1 MGGGGQKSSN
11 DNASDDGSAKSKD
24 SKKKDVVKEQP
35 MASIRETLSFAFE
48 GGIKLK
54 IIFAFGCIGGFANG
68 LVYPVIAWIFASAF
82 SELGA
87 NEENGLDPIKKI
99 AYWMVGVGFF
109 ALFAATLQTSCF
121 EVVAFHGAKSL
132 RLKWF
137 HALLRQDPAF
147 FDVYDIGGLA
157 NSVNPAAAKY
167 RRGMG
172 RKFGEGIQFTTMAIG
187 AILYAFYE
195 EWRVTLVVMLCAP
208 IIGVFSLGVIQ
219 ISQSKSSRA
228 TEAYSR
234 AGSVAYSTVSGIKTI
249 LSLNAGPKMIEK
261 YGEATEDAF
270 NRATKPL
277 AKQGFVFGMML
288 GSFMIMYCIFTLF
301 GTFQIYKDIKKT
313 GCDPLGVIPDNE
325 ACPNTAASVFGVLM
339 GIAFSAQAG
348 GQVASFIDLFS
359 VTRVAAGQAMM
370 AINRK
375 QGQPEEKIYHIEDE
389 KDDSDDNESVSS
401 SSLHSS
407 HMIESPE
414 GRIKAI
420 LPQYEIDA
428 LADEGLKPEKIDGRL
443 TFENVEFYYP
453 TRPGQMVLN
462 ELSIDIAAGNTIAFV
477 GPSGGGKS
485 TVVKLLERFYDPT
498 AGSVKLD
505 GTDIKE
511 INVKHLRHTIGY
523 VGQEPVLFATSIGKN
538 IAFGCPGCSQKQI
551 EEAAKLANAHD
562 FIMKLPDGYDTDVGD
577 KGSQLSG
584 GQKQRIAI
592 ARVLIA
598 DPKIL
603 LLDEATSALDSQ
615 SELVVQEAL
624 EKIISTKK
632 RTTVIIAHRL
642 STIRNADVIAVVMGG
657 TIVETGTH
665 DKLMKSES
673 YYKKLVD
680 AQGQTAMKKK
690 SSVVPEPTAV
700 GQSESEMDVEKV
712 PDQIDMDAD
721 PVIEFRN
728 VTFAYPTRPTKT
740 ILDKYKLKV
749 YKGET
754 IGLCGISG
762 GGKSTVMG
770 LIERFYDPEKGSVEF
785 FGQNIKDLNVKW
797 YRDQIGYVGQEPT
810 LFEATIAENIA
821 YGAPEATKEQI
832 IEAAKQANAYDFII
846 KFPEGFDT
854 PLSGGSGTQLS
865 GGQKQRVA
873 IARALVKKPEILLLD
888 EATSALDNESE
899 RIVQEALDKLME
911 SKERTCIVIAH
922 RLSTIRNADRIA
934 FIGDG
939 RVKEIGS
946 HDELIEKSNGKYKR
960 LVETQS
966 RTATTIMHGLDQD
979 KKKKKKKIEE
989 DEDEEK
995 EEVEVEENFNA
1006 QIEKVELSAF
1016 NLARARQLAAPDS
1029 YYLAVGAVGAVL
1041 AGSVFPS
1048 WGYLFAVMIDLI
1060 YRPVYG
1066 CTQGVGVPCI
1076 LAELS
1081 ECPSDGVVA
1090 CDEYWN
1096 SEADDMRE
1104 RSYVLTGLWVAIIVV
1119 NAVGNILLFWGFG
1132 HASERMSRRV
1142 RDAAFQSLVRQD
1154 VSFFDKRQVV
1164 KITSELQED
1173 ATRIQVFTGD
1183 PIRQFLMSV
1192 SGVATGVV
1200 ISFVFMWPFAILAIL
1215 CIPVMG
1221 FASSLEMKQMMGE
1234 DMEEEG
1240 NVKEEV
1246 SSPGGI
1252 VVETLL
1258 NMGTVSALTL
1268 EEERYRIFQDALE
1281 KNEDNY
1287 VKEGLHQGVLAGLS
1301 VSLQQ
1306 WIFGLQFWFGG
1317 WILTKYPEKY
1327 TFFDLNV
1334 SMFCILFGVFTL
1346 GAAFQDMADRKE
1358 TEESAS
1364 RIFYLIDR
1372 NSDIDPLS
1380 EEGKTLDY
1388 NALPKPR
1395 SKKKSMERKKSI
1407 KKEQNKKKGASS
1419 MKNVAKEDSDYLDAD
1434 DADVEKKKS
1443 SSMTKKK
1450 SKRMSKKN
1458 LDADNKPKS
1467 TKKKKSKK
1475 KPSANEEITPEES
1488 DVFFDDVIQH
1498 TSEEIIFNADEDST
1512 EEEISADVAAQEE
1525 APTDFNS
1532 IRAALEEKSA
1542 EVPPPKPD
1550 GTDDLM

>member
-24 SKKKDVVKEQP
+24 STKKDVVKEQP

-48 GGIKLK
+48 GGVKLK
-54 IIFAFGCIGGFANG
+54 LIFAFGCIGGFANG
-68 LVYPVIAWIFASAF
+68 LVYPAIAWIFASAF
-82 SELGA
+82 SELSA
-87 NEENGLDPIKKI
+87 NEENGLDPIKRI
-99 AYWMVGVGFF
+99 AYIMVGLGVF
-109 ALFAATLQTSCF
+109 ALIAATVQTSCF
-121 EVVAFHGAKSL
+121 EIVAFHGAQSL

-137 HALLRQDPAF
+137 RALLRQDPAF

-167 RRGMG
+167 RRGIG

-187 AILYAFYE
+187 SILYALYE
-195 EWRVTLVVMLCAP
+195 EWRVTLVVMLCTP
-208 IIGVFSLGVIQ
+208 IVCVFSLGVIQ

-234 AGSVAYSTVSGIKTI
+234 AGSVAYTTVSGIKTI
-249 LSLNAGPKMIEK
+249 LSLNAGPKMIQK

-270 NRATKPL
+270 NKATKPL
-277 AKQGFVFGMML
+277 AKQGFVYGMML

-301 GTFQIYKDIKKT
+301 GTYQIYKDIKKT

-325 ACPNTAASVFGVLM
+325 ACPNTASSVFGVLM

-348 GQVASFIDLFS
+348 GQMASVLELFS

-389 KDDSDDNESVSS
+389 KDDSDDNESVTS

-428 LADEGLKPEKIDGRL
+428 LADGGLKPEKIDGRL
-443 TFENVEFYYP
+443 TFDEVGFFYP

-485 TVVKLLERFYDPT
+485 TIVKLLERFYDPT

-538 IAFGCPGCSQKQI
+538 IAFGYPGCSQKQI

-624 EKIISTKK
+624 EKIMSTKK

-665 DKLMKSES
+665 DNLIKSES

-680 AQGQTAMKKK
+680 AQGQTAMKKI

-700 GQSESEMDVEKV
+700 GQSESEMGVEKV

-721 PVIEFRN
+721 PMIVFRN
-728 VTFAYPTRPTKT
+728 VTFAYPTRPTKK
-740 ILDKYKLKV
+740 ILDKFKLKV

-785 FGQNIKDLNVKW
+785 FGQNINDLNVKW

-832 IEAAKQANAYDFII
+832 IEAAKQANAYDFIM
-846 KFPEGFDT
+846 KFPENFDT

-939 RVKEIGS
+939 HVKEIGS

-960 LVETQS
+960 LVETQN
-966 RTATTIMHGLDQD
+966 RTASTIMDGLDQD
-979 KKKKKKKIEE
+979 KKKKKKKKKEE
-989 DEDEEK
+989 EEEE
-995 EEVEVEENFNA
+995 EEVEVEENFEA

-1016 NLARARQLAAPDS
+1016 NLARARQLAASDS

-1041 AGSVFPS
+1041 AGCVFPS
-1048 WGYLFAVMIDLI
+1048 WGYLFAVMIDLV
-1060 YRPVYG
+1060 YRPVLG
-1066 CTQGVGVPCI
+1066 CVQGVGVPCI
-1076 LAELS
+1076 FVLDLT
-1081 ECPSDGVVA
+1081 ECPSDGLVP

-1096 SEADDMRE
+1096 SEADYMRK
-1104 RSYVLTGLWVAIIVV
+1104 RSYALTGLWVAIIVV
-1119 NAVGNILLFWGFG
+1119 NAVGNILLYWGFG

-1154 VSFFDKRQVV
+1154 VSFFDKRKVG

-1173 ATRIQVFTGD
+1173 ATRIQIFTGD
-1183 PIRQFLMSV
+1183 PIKQFLMSL
-1192 SGVATGVV
+1192 SGVATGVI
-1200 ISFVFMWPFAILAIL
+1200 ISFVFMWPFAILAL
-1215 CIPVMG
+1215 ACIPVMG

-1234 DMEEEG
+1234 DMKEEG

-1268 EEERYRIFQDALE
+1268 EEERYRIFQDALDN
-1281 KNEDNY
+1281 NEDNY
-1287 VKEGLHQGVLAGLS
+1287 VKNGLHQGVLSGLS
-1301 VSLQQ
+1301 VALQQ

-1317 WILTKYPEKY
+1317 WILTNYPENF
-1327 TFFDLNV
+1327 TFFDMNV

-1372 NSDIDPLS
+1372 KSDIDPLS

-1395 SKKKSMERKKSI
+1395 SKKKSI
-1407 KKEQNKKKGASS
+1407 KKEQKKKKRASS
-1419 MKNVAKEDSDYLDAD
+1419 MKNVAKEDSDYLDVD
-1434 DADVEKKKS
+1434 DADFEKKKS

-1458 LDADNKPKS
+1458 LDADNKPES
-1467 TKKKKSKK
+1467 TKKKKKSKK
-1475 KPSANEEITPEES
+1475 KSSANEEITPEES

-1498 TSEEIIFNADEDST
+1498 TSEEIIFNADEDTT
-1512 EEEISADVAAQEE
+1512 EEEIPADVAAQEE